1 MYIDQRWIFI
11 LSKNVELT
19 LIVTE
24 ILSIFNNTI
33 MKIFSNFNSNL
44 RHKIFLYFLHF
55 FFFHSL
61 NLIRTI
67 FLFDWYNII
76 EIILVL

>member
-1 MYIDQRWIFI
+1 MYIDQCWIFI

-24 ILSIFNNTI
+24 ILSIFNSTI

-55 FFFHSL
+55 FF
-61 NLIRTI
+61 IR
-67 FLFDWYNII
+67 
-76 EIILVL
+76 

>member
-24 ILSIFNNTI
+24 ILSIFNSTI

-44 RHKIFLYFLHF
+44 RHKIFLYFLH